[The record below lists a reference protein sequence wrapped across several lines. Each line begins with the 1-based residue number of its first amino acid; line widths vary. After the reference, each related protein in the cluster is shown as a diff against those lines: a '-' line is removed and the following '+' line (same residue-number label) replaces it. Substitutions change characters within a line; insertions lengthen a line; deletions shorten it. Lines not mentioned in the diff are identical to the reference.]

1 MKRYCPALTALVAC
15 LAAIAWTAT
24 AIGQDSP
31 ADLDLEQKLDEL
43 LPGLG
48 AEDMNARR
56 GPQSEWQEICFQL
69 GAPGNEA
76 KLGEAC
82 TLMAARIGP
91 TTPLEAR
98 IWLLK
103 QLERH
108 GGAGCVTAVSAQLS
122 DPEVRVR
129 DAGRRAL
136 ANNPAAQAGKRL
148 REALTVAS
156 NADDR
161 IALVNALA
169 YRAEPESIRVLAGQL
184 ATDNEAAA
192 IAAAQALAKIGTV
205 AAAKEL
211 STTLEDSA
219 GELRLSIADALVRC
233 GESLA
238 KAGQEAEA
246 KQIFARLAKS
256 EAPLN
261 RVGLRGLLDLS
272 GDQAAATV
280 LSALKSDDRQVQAI
294 ALKHVG
300 DLDSAS
306 IAKLADQIRELPSD
320 RQVRLLAVLGA
331 RRDPAALP
339 GVLKLFVGFSC
350 KSNDNVC
357 KYGCFRQFLPNGS
370 YDFSVLVHVM
380 VPVHPD
386 QNLVIA

>member
-1 MKRYCPALTALVAC
+1 MNRYCPALTALVAC

-24 AIGQDSP
+24 AVAQDSP
-31 ADLDLEQKLDEL
+31 ADLDLEEKLDEL
-43 LPGLG
+43 LPGSG

-161 IALVNALA
+161 IALVNAL
-169 YRAEPESIRVLAGQL
+169 VLLPLLGR
-184 ATDNEAAA
+184 
-192 IAAAQALAKIGTV
+192 IG
-205 AAAKEL
+205 
-211 STTLEDSA
+211 
-219 GELRLSIADALVRC
+219 G
-233 GESLA
+233 A
-238 KAGQEAEA
+238 KALDAIRKALSSKDDARVEAG
-246 KQIFARLAKS
+246 ILALTNW
-256 EAPLN
+256 PTVRG
-261 RVGLRGLLDLS
+261 RV
-272 GDQAAATV
+272 
-280 LSALKSDDRQVQAI
+280 
-294 ALKHVG
+294 
-300 DLDSAS
+300 
-306 IAKLADQIRELPSD
+306 
-320 RQVRLLAVLGA
+320 
-331 RRDPAALP
+331 
-339 GVLKLFVGFSC
+339 
-350 KSNDNVC
+350 
-357 KYGCFRQFLPNGS
+357 
-370 YDFSVLVHVM
+370 
-380 VPVHPD
+380 
-386 QNLVIA
+386 